1 MAKVLLLLENE
12 ETLQSSQ
19 AAQKLLEDFRISYE
33 LRIASASLA
42 PLHAQELLQNF
53 VLQDGKLILSFA
65 SQSTVQAAFASTH
78 TPLPVI
84 SVNMREGILPSHTFS
99 EMYHG
104 SGESGLIAAAKSA
117 VKILALSDPPLQ
129 IEWQRYCKSLASQSI
144 LADEVH
150 RRLAAENQ

>member
-65 SQSTVQAAFASTH
+65 SQVQC
-78 TPLPVI
+78 
-84 SVNMREGILPSHTFS
+84 
-99 EMYHG
+99 
-104 SGESGLIAAAKSA
+104 K
-117 VKILALSDPPLQ
+117 PPL
-129 IEWQRYCKSLASQSI
+129 L
-144 LADEVH
+144 
-150 RRLAAENQ
+150 RLIRHCL